1 MEPQRSILA
10 IVSIWI
16 YWIRE
21 TQCCVIQSYPWHHP
35 WPRSPQQW
43 WCIERCGMWPWSTPG
58 GRGEIQEILGN
69 SDLVNI
75 SYRWLHMVWTFY
87 HWLHLPGIKHPSKI
101 LLASLFLLITE
112 KRAFLRVLI
121 LFPHFCSLPDRCHVW
136 SANRSSHWQNPT
148 KSCDSN
154 EEKPLLGECSF
165 VTFGPGGPHI
175 LLSLHI
181 FRGNQ
186 PQSQLFTI
194 LDARLLQSLEEG
206 CQCIVYPSIC
216 SDSQFGHCQC
226 HSCPA
231 DPCGLL
237 SWLLTP
243 F

>member
-1 MEPQRSILA
+1 
-10 IVSIWI
+10 
-16 YWIRE
+16 
-21 TQCCVIQSYPWHHP
+21 
-35 WPRSPQQW
+35 
-43 WCIERCGMWPWSTPG
+43 MWPWSTPG

-87 HWLHLPGIKHPSKI
+87 HWLNLPGIKHPSKI

-121 LFPHFCSLPDRCHVW
+121 LFPELIFAPYLTNVMFGPQK
-136 SANRSSHWQNPT
+136 RSSHWQNPT

-154 EEKPLLGECSF
+154 EEKPLLGKCSF

-175 LLSLHI
+175 LLFFLHI

-194 LDARLLQSLEEG
+194 LDARLLQPLEEG

-216 SDSQFGHCQC
+216 SNYQFGHCHG

-237 SWLLTP
+237 SWVVISFSRSYRCHHVSVTP
-243 F
+243 QEL